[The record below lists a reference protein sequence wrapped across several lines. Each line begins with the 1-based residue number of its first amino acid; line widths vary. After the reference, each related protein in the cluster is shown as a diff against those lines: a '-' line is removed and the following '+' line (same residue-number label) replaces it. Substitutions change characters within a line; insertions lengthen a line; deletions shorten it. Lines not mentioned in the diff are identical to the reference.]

1 MIAVEPV
8 GKELSP
14 CLKAGERLWSNPP
27 QFLTTIA
34 EGIMTQQAGQLTFP
48 ILCQLIEKETI
59 VVPDDVM
66 IQGMKIVAERMKLV
80 NWVFQNRQQKCRK
93 ANIEQQFHVVP
104 MGTC

>member
-80 NWVFQNRQQKCRK
+80 KFGLS
-93 ANIEQQFHVVP
+93 ESS
-104 MGTC
+104 T